1 MRIIKKIVLLFLAV
15 TYVLACTSCGKK
27 CEIQPSMD
35 SHKWYGEVENSRCVY
50 ESETQIYY
58 ISQNGINRFDNR
70 AGKSEEIV
78 RNDELETFI
87 LHENQLYYS
96 TKDSIIISDT
106 NGKEIKRI
114 KLPEEYFDV
123 NCPVNRFAV
132 DKNFLY
138 VFNTGK
144 SVVRIN
150 AENGNT
156 EMLAEDVASGCP
168 YNGAFFY
175 IDCTEQLLHKTS
187 ADGAITEIA
196 DSFDGVFTYENR
208 LFITSKFPVAFYEY
222 KDGKTEK
229 ITDFNNA
236 IYAEFYQGNECWF
249 VLNYADKNSKLVN
262 LNGFVMKMPDDYNSV
277 TGFSVA
283 GGYVFYNNGEYKIL
297 ESSFNGE

>member
-1 MRIIKKIVLLFLAV
+1 MRIIKKIVFLFLAV
-15 TYVLACTSCGKK
+15 TYVLACTSGGKK
-27 CEIQPSMD
+27 CEIQPSMN

-187 ADGAITEIA
+187 TDGAITEIA